1 MSSIDKKKIRS
12 DIWIQRLMKTGIP
25 VAIVAILSLW
35 LGWWL
40 KEPAL
45 GQVFIVTASIA
56 LVLGLIYNV
65 RFVMLS
71 VRQLKEQQKNDDK

>member
-12 DIWIQRLMKTGIP
+12 DVWIQRLMKTGIP
-25 VAIVAILSLW
+25 VALVSVICLW
-35 LGWWL
+35 AGWWL

-65 RFVMLS
+65 RFVILS
-71 VRQLKEQQKNDDK
+71 VRQLKEEQKNKE